1 MDTKKIFDVLALL
14 FVIVTHE
21 LGHGYAALLNGDK
34 TAKNA
39 GRLSF
44 NPLKHLDLMGTLF
57 LIVFKFGWAK
67 PVPIDISQFKNRNL
81 GLFTVSLAGIFVNM
95 LTAIISIAILM
106 IFGEKLGDF
115 AIFFTLLASYGIL
128 FAVFNLIPV
137 PPLDGSKIVASFL
150 PDKYKYYMFK
160 YEKYFYIVLVAV
172 LILNRKTLFVSKISN
187 DIFLFIVETLS
198 KII

>member
-39 GRLSF
+39 DRLSF